1 MGAKEISSVTY
12 IIKQFARAKRS
23 HHPQPKT
30 AVADQGIASAPTSCV
45 EQRTRLNFTLF
56 VVSDAASPSV
66 CVLTTGSLCSFH
78 GF

>member
-1 MGAKEISSVTY
+1 MQEMSELKKMGAKEISSVTY

-56 VVSDAASPSV
+56 SCQHAHKPSA
-66 CVLTTGSLCSFH
+66 C
-78 GF
+78 